1 MITFVQGNLFD
12 SAAQVLTNTVNCVG
26 VMGKGIALE
35 FKGRYPAMFTE
46 YRSRCERGEVRPGQ
60 PYLWE
65 DDRVQIL
72 NFPTKRDWR
81 ESSRLE
87 DIDQG
92 LQYLVRHYQDMGI
105 QSIAL
110 PPLGCGNGGLRWNDV
125 RSLIET
131 HLGALEDLDVYVYEP
146 AEAMTKPD
154 PRQRSRKSASPAGDP
169 IAARRP
175 DLGQ

>member
-35 FKGRYPAMFTE
+35 FKNRYPSMFAE
-46 YRSRCERGEVRPGQ
+46 YRELCKRGDVQPGQ

-81 ESSRLE
+81 EDSLLE

-92 LQYLVRHYQDMGI
+92 LRYLARHYQDMGI
-105 QSIAL
+105 QSLAL
-110 PPLGCGNGGLRWNDV
+110 PPLGCGNGGLRWEDV
-125 RSLIET
+125 RPLIEK

-146 AEAMTKPD
+146 TAAAAKPD
-154 PRQRSRKSASPAGDP
+154 PHHRSSQTVGSTGDP
-169 IAARRP
+169 FAARQL
-175 DLGQ
+175 DLIK